1 MCQPTAGKL
10 QHAKRRRNIAVPI
23 ACRPPGAGS
32 YKSREAKYTFPQAE
46 LNAVFLL
53 WLCVGGKGDSG
64 GLGWSTRRRIR
75 AVGLNACACL
85 NNFVFLRFNLSVR
98 ALKGTLRSGCV
109 HGYVLLSPRVS
120 SVACQNVCMSVRTY
134 GCFDTLRGIPQRSV
148 PMQAG
153 GRTNDV
159 DRVFV

>member
-98 ALKGTLRSGCV
+98 ALKGHAQIRLR
-109 HGYVLLSPRVS
+109 PRVRA
-120 SVACQNVCMSVRTY
+120 SVAACIVCRLPECMYVRTY
-134 GCFDTLRGIPQRSV
+134 VRLL
-148 PMQAG
+148 
-153 GRTNDV
+153 
-159 DRVFV
+159 